1 MKVAFLY
8 GGQGSQVVGMG
19 QSFYDNYEDSK
30 NFLDSV
36 ELDFD
41 FKKLMFDGPLEKLSE
56 TEFTQPCLVMYQI
69 MVTRLLE
76 QAGIKADYT
85 CGLSLGEYT
94 ALYNAKVLDEKTV
107 IDLTRFR
114 GIAMTKAAAGID
126 SKMIAVLTKDLDLV
140 NELIASVDAG
150 YLAISN
156 YNCPGQYVIAGESAA
171 VSQFVELAEGKI
183 KRIIELNTSGPFHT
197 KLLEAASQD
206 LKEKFKEVNFGE
218 NQIPVIMN
226 TTGAPLEFANIQE
239 LMSRQVKEPVLFEK
253 SIQYLVEQGVDT
265 FIEIAP
271 NKTLSNFVKK
281 VDRKLTTYSIVD
293 NESLE
298 KVKELWET
306 K

>member
-8 GGQGSQVVGMG
+8 GGQGSQQVGMG
-19 QSFYDNYEDSK
+19 QSFYDNYEDAK
-30 NFLDSV
+30 NFLDGV

-41 FKKLMFDGPLEKLSE
+41 YKTLMFDGPLEKLSE

-69 MVTRLLE
+69 MVTRLLN
-76 QAGIKADYT
+76 QAGINADYT
-85 CGLSLGEYT
+85 CGLSLGEYS
-94 ALYNAKVLDEKTV
+94 ALYNAKVLDAKTV

-126 SKMIAVLTKDLDLV
+126 SKMVAVLTKDLDLV
-140 NELIASVDAG
+140 HELIGQVDAG

-156 YNCPGQYVIAGESAA
+156 YNCPGQYVVAGESQA
-171 VSQFVELAEGKI
+171 VEQFVALAEGKI

-197 KLLEAASQD
+197 KLLEAASVALQG
-206 LKEKFKEVNFGE
+206 KFEEVEF
-218 NQIPVIMN
+218 NQNEIPVIMN
-226 TTGAPLEFANIQE
+226 TTGKPLEFAQIKD
-239 LMSRQVKEPVLFEK
+239 LMARQVKEPVLFEDT
-253 SIQYLVEQGVDT
+253 INYLIAQGVDT
-265 FIEIAP
+265 FIEIGP

-281 VDRKLTTYSIVD
+281 VDRKVATYSIVD
-293 NESLE
+293 SESLE

>member
-206 LKEKFKEVNFGE
+206 LKEKFKEVDFGE